1 MRKLNVSL
9 KYHSRI
15 AALLGAWGFL
25 FAFFVRPFRH
35 GTMDLAKW
43 ISVSLGYSLLA
54 FLSYLLLAWLQKWL
68 YEKRGNWNLALEI
81 SAYGLFYTVFAVS
94 SFAYYRSPIIE
105 GFYDFG
111 EYLLKIILNVILV
124 LTPILFIARR
134 YVQGLLPPEAAEII
148 LTGENKRDR
157 LRLKATEL
165 VCISNAQNY
174 VEIYYLEQDQL
185 KKKLI
190 RTSLKQLQAE
200 HDFLLQIHRSHLI
213 NPAHFKSWKDA
224 NTILLT
230 QIELPVSKTY
240 KKQLHSL

>member
-1 MRKLNVSL
+1 MRKLNASF

-15 AALLGAWGFL
+15 AALLGAWSFL
-25 FAFFVRPFRH
+25 FAFFVRPFQH

-68 YEKRGNWNLALEI
+68 YEKRGDWNIVLEVF
-81 SAYGLFYTVFAVS
+81 AYGLFYSVFALS
-94 SFAYYRSPIIE
+94 SFAYYRSPIIQ
-105 GFYDFG
+105 GFYSFE
-111 EYLLKIILNVILV
+111 EYLIKIVLNVILV
-124 LTPILFIARR
+124 LTPLLFIARR
-134 YVQGLLPPEAAEII
+134 YVQGLLPPAAEAII

-157 LRLKATEL
+157 LMLKSSEL

-174 VEIYYLEQDQL
+174 VEIYYLEQAQL

-213 NPAHFKSWKDA
+213 NPVHFKSWKDA

-230 QIELPVSKTY
+230 QMELPVSKTY
-240 KKQLHSL
+240 KKQLQSL